1 MCFLEDEI
9 CVLQRVAKT
18 EERRPPQKN
27 PEMMLRL
34 VTVGVD
40 DT

>member
-18 EERRPPQKN
+18 EERRPLF
-27 PEMMLRL
+27 LRIAEKKFQ
-34 VTVGVD
+34 VR
-40 DT
+40 